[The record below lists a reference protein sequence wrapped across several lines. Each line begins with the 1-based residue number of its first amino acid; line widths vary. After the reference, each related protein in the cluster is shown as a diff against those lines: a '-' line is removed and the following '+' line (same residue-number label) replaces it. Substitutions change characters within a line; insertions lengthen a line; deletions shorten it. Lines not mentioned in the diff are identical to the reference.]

1 MSLSGT
7 RRTLMLMKKRLEELA
22 DRLAKTDTAA
32 GR

>member
-7 RRTLMLMKKRLEELA
+7 RRTLMKKRLEELA